1 MFAAVENEGS
11 NTSIQ
16 TNRFHDDLGLT
27 GVAVWIREGSR
38 GSEVQQNSMRGI
50 GLAGV
55 DDSGV
60 GTVVRLNAIDGRL
73 GDLTLGTFAGI
84 ALRPESEG
92 ARVMSNAVT
101 RQSQDG
107 IVVSGRD
114 AFVSHNVVA
123 DTLYGDGI
131 RVGEDARD
139 ATVRANLATRHHDD
153 GIDILSPTTTVARNL
168 ATNNGDLGIEAVAG
182 TTDAGGNRAAGN
194 GNRAQCVGVV
204 CGPSL
209 GG

>member
-1 MFAAVENEGS
+1 MISGNRLADNVFAAVENEGS

-55 DDSGV
+55 DDSGL

-73 GDLTLGTFAGI
+73 GDQTLGTFAGI

-123 DTLYGDGI
+123 DALYGDGI

-153 GIDILSPTTTVARNL
+153 GI
-168 ATNNGDLGIEAVAG
+168 EAVAG
-182 TTDAGGNRAAGN
+182 TNDAGGNRAAGN

-204 CGPSL
+204 CGPTL